1 MGTNDLPHDPDQTID
16 PDTADLK
23 VTVEKVSAATVG
35 HIGPYHLLRVLGEGG
50 MGEVWLTE
58 QTKPI
63 HRTVAL
69 KLIKAGMDTKA
80 VVARFESERQALAL
94 MDHPSIA
101 RVYDA
106 GSTTAGRPYF
116 VMEYVPGVPIT
127 KYCDG
132 HRLTLK
138 ERLELFLQVCDGV
151 QHAHQKAIIHRDLKP
166 SNVLVV
172 EQDNKAVPKII
183 DFGLAKATEQRLTD
197 KTMFTELGAMMG
209 TPGYM
214 SPEQADQSELNID
227 TRTDVYSLGVILYQ
241 LLVGALPFEAKT
253 FRTVGLEALLRAIRE
268 EEPAKP
274 STKIR
279 LMGDASNASA
289 EKRKEEPRSFAR
301 HLRGELDWIT
311 MKALEKD
318 RTRRYGSPAE
328 LGADIRRY
336 LHNEPV
342 LAGPPSATYRA
353 RKFVRRHRFV
363 VAAAASAAVLVIA
376 FAVTM
381 GLQARRIAR
390 ERDRANQQAEVAQRE
405 ADFMTNMFKVSNP
418 SESRGNTITA
428 REILDTAAKQIETGL
443 AKEPQVRADL
453 MYTMAITYDNLGLYN
468 RAQDLHQQAFDIR
481 RRVLG
486 PDDRK
491 TLDSMSHLGS
501 TMLSA
506 GYNDAGTKVLQNTL
520 KLQQQ
525 ILGPDDPDTLATRG
539 FIGDALLT
547 TASYQQA
554 ENFQRETLGI
564 QERVLGPEN
573 LATLRTESRLA
584 ETLAFEQRY
593 PEAEKL
599 QRDAL
604 EIESR
609 TLGPDD
615 PATLQST
622 RSLASI
628 LTDEGNYAAAENLLT
643 NALPIDRRILG
654 PEHAI
659 TLDTLGSLAYVYL
672 KELKYPEAEK
682 LFQELVASDRHLYGA
697 NNTNDLADMEELAVT
712 YAREKRYSD
721 AAALFQ
727 QALEIANSSK
737 TSALIRI
744 AWYNFACAAA
754 ITGHR
759 EDAFRYLRE
768 AVDNGFTYPDQIS
781 GDKDLQSLHSDPR
794 FNQIVEKARAGAAQ
808 PEKK

>member
-1 MGTNDLPHDPDQTID
+1 
-16 PDTADLK
+16 
-23 VTVEKVSAATVG
+23 
-35 HIGPYHLLRVLGEGG
+35 
-50 MGEVWLTE
+50 MGEVWLTV
-58 QTKPI
+58 QTSPI

-69 KLIKAGMDTKA
+69 KLIKAGMDTRA
-80 VVARFESERQALAL
+80 VIARFESERQALAL
-94 MDHPSIA
+94 MDHPNIA

-106 GSTTAGRPYF
+106 GSTIEGRPYF

-127 KYCDG
+127 KYCDD
-132 HRLTLK
+132 HRLTLR

-172 EQDNKAVPKII
+172 QQNNKAGPRII
-183 DFGLAKATEQRLTD
+183 DFGLAKATAQPLTD
-197 KTMFTELGAMMG
+197 KTMFTELGAMVG

-214 SPEQADQSELNID
+214 SPEQADQSEQNID

-241 LLVGALPFEAKT
+241 LLVGALPFESKA
-253 FRTVGLEALLRAIRE
+253 FRTAGLEALLRAIRE
-268 EEPAKP
+268 EEAQKP
-274 STKIR
+274 STKVR
-279 LMGDASNASA
+279 LMGEASKGAA

-311 MKALEKD
+311 MKAIEKD

-328 LGADIRRY
+328 LGADIQRY
-336 LHNEPV
+336 LQNEPV
-342 LAGPPSATYRA
+342 LAGPPSTTYRA
-353 RKFVRRHRFV
+353 RKFVRRHRFG
-363 VAAAASAAVLVIA
+363 VAAAASAMVLLIG
-376 FAVTM
+376 FAVVM
-381 GLQARRIAR
+381 AVQARRIAR

-405 ADFMTNMFKVSNP
+405 ADFVTNMFKVSNP
-418 SESRGNTITA
+418 SEARGDSITA

-453 MYTMAITYDNLGLYN
+453 MYTMAITYDNLGLYD
-468 RAQDLHQQAFDIR
+468 RAQNLHQQAFDIR
-481 RRVLG
+481 RSVLG

-506 GYNDAGTKVLQNTL
+506 GYNDEGTRVLQSTL
-520 KLQQQ
+520 QLQQQ
-525 ILGPDDPDTLATRG
+525 VLGPDDPDTLATRG

-547 TASYQQA
+547 TASYQEA
-554 ENFQRETLGI
+554 ESFQRETLGI
-564 QERVLGPEN
+564 QRRVLGPES
-573 LATLRTESRLA
+573 LTTLRTESRLA
-584 ETLAFEQRY
+584 ETLAFEEHY

-604 EIESR
+604 EITSR

-615 PATLQST
+615 PAALQFA

-628 LTDEGNYAAAENLLT
+628 LTDEGNYAAAEDLLT

-654 PEHAI
+654 PEHSI

-697 NNTNDLADMEELAVT
+697 NNTNDLADMEELAIT

-759 EDAFRYLRE
+759 DDAFRYLRE

-781 GDKDLQSLHSDPR
+781 GDKDLELLHSDPR
-794 FNQIVEKARAGAAQ
+794 FNRVVEGARVAVAQ
-808 PEKK
+808 SKQK